1 MVRAKIRD
9 KSVFR
14 ILIVRTMRLKLNL
27 PEDLRSATDDQI
39 RLAYELAEKKTKRS
53 LNYGLIFLL
62 EMFAFFALAITVKSL
77 HLVSVIK
84 IILVLLLAGFV
95 GLVWGM
101 TSKYLRFRLFVSELR
116 QLIRT
121 SGSTGS
127 PINPAPGE
135 P

>member
-1 MVRAKIRD
+1 
-9 KSVFR
+9 
-14 ILIVRTMRLKLNL
+14 MRLKLNL